1 MKLGFHELGLDQ
13 KGLLGTSLDQ
23 VLAAIDDLEETVK
36 VCVRM
41 RGVPPFYTRK
51 SPWRPRSLSTQV
63 LDMWSS
69 KEVTWTSYGVVAM
82 RGSDKEVMEDGDR
95 VLGICSSL
103 VMPTLVLC
111 VWRTVTFLKKP
122 NESVGFTEI
131 VDFLKGSSLRYALT
145 HNPTIYDSLV
155 KQFWQT
161 ATVRT
166 LANAIQEL
174 VAFIDNKEYTIT
186 KAYVRSKLQLADATS
201 ITNFLDADIYVG
213 LATLGC
219 STRSRSLD
227 RQDTKIPQSQG
238 PTITLVPDE
247 VTTTRVGVNT
257 EGATTTTTGL
267 DAGLDSGNINESP
280 LRSYDIPLHDVN
292 MSRSLEDSL
301 KVKELSLLVPKL
313 ELKIGSLEKE
323 LKDTRKTFGN
333 AILTLVDRVKSLEV
347 ALKRKSKKVILDFV
361 TPTKTRVSAS
371 VEAQEEDI
379 SPTTL
384 EAAKTLSKVA
394 SQKARLTDKGRRYK
408 RRKMSKGKDIS
419 AGLDAKVEVNTGNEE
434 VNIGI
439 EEVNTS
445 STKFNT
451 GSIPVS
457 TPSIV
462 QKVKVIVPSPDKGQ
476 REGKAQMIDKDV
488 HLDEM
493 VAKRVQVEE
502 ELTNQ
507 QAQRMPQVH
516 EKLAQLKKLT
526 FEELKTEFEKLGK
539 SIKSFVPMGSEERV
553 KRQGI
558 QLEQETSKK
567 QQIYVKDVPEEKGD
581 EPKKKRGKRKKQI
594 ARKGKHIDKT
604 AQDET
609 EEEKE
614 AFMKD
619 KVTGASSESKI
630 GIDDIPTAT
639 KPPSI
644 VDWKIIPQSVIKK
657 YGANRPEEMYDRV
670 LCGDLKTMFDPHLI
684 YYLTLDASTI
694 YMLADRKYP
703 LSKDACQAMLNMK
716 LLDGSKDEVC
726 YQLLK
731 MMEKQAGIR

>member
-1 MKLGFHELGLDQ
+1 MIANRISPDPDISCQNLGFSRTGLLPSGRLNLTDDEDPTDEDGETGMGDLTGVSVSLGDEISSEGKESQESNIGDSDNTGDGGKTAGRAIITSGGGISSLIIRIRGDDSRMR
-13 KGLLGTSLDQ
+13 GRRHDYNIPIVNNIRLLGTSLDQ

-213 LATLGC
+213 LATLGGYAGDHVPLLPAMLAGTAPDQGEG
-219 STRSRSLD
+219 STIPAGSQPTPDLVPSTSQPQPSSPLRSLD

-247 VTTTRVGVNT
+247 ATTTRVGVDT

-280 LRSYDIPLHDVN
+280 LRSHDTPLHDVN
-292 MSRSLEDSL
+292 TSGSVEDSL
-301 KVKELSLLVPKL
+301 KLKELSLLVPKL

-323 LKDTRKTFGN
+323 LKETKQTFGN

-347 ALKRKSKKVILDFV
+347 ALKRKSKKVILSESEDEETENQGRKIQDIDDDPLVSLVRDFV
-361 TPTKTRVSAS
+361 TPTKTRVSALG
-371 VEAQEEDI
+371 EAQEEDI

-384 EAAKTLSKVA
+384 EAAKTLSKAA
-394 SQKARLTDKGRRYK
+394 S
-408 RRKMSKGKDIS
+408 
-419 AGLDAKVEVNTGNEE
+419 
-434 VNIGI
+434 
-439 EEVNTS
+439 
-445 STKFNT
+445 
-451 GSIPVS
+451 
-457 TPSIV
+457 
-462 QKVKVIVPSPDKGQ
+462 
-476 REGKAQMIDKDV
+476 
-488 HLDEM
+488 
-493 VAKRVQVEE
+493 
-502 ELTNQ
+502 
-507 QAQRMPQVH
+507 
-516 EKLAQLKKLT
+516 
-526 FEELKTEFEKLGK
+526 
-539 SIKSFVPMGSEERV
+539 
-553 KRQGI
+553 
-558 QLEQETSKK
+558 
-567 QQIYVKDVPEEKGD
+567 
-581 EPKKKRGKRKKQI
+581 
-594 ARKGKHIDKT
+594 
-604 AQDET
+604 
-609 EEEKE
+609 
-614 AFMKD
+614 
-619 KVTGASSESKI
+619 
-630 GIDDIPTAT
+630 
-639 KPPSI
+639 
-644 VDWKIIPQSVIKK
+644 
-657 YGANRPEEMYDRV
+657 
-670 LCGDLKTMFDPHLI
+670 
-684 YYLTLDASTI
+684 
-694 YMLADRKYP
+694 
-703 LSKDACQAMLNMK
+703 
-716 LLDGSKDEVC
+716 
-726 YQLLK
+726 
-731 MMEKQAGIR
+731 